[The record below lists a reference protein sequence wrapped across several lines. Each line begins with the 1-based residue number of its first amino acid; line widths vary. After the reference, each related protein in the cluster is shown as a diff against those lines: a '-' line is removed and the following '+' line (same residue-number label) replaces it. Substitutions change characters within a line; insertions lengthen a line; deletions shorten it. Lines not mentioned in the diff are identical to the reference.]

1 MGSAHVLSEPG
12 QVKLVSHLLSWTRQR
27 WLTEGGSGSQL
38 GKGSSQ
44 MKKVHGPRSEP
55 RLVGLQV
62 VEVGELSGEGRSL
75 LTQEKWFAYR
85 AMDHYYCQCSNIPEL
100 CNLSDSA
107 FFLFVF

>member
-1 MGSAHVLSEPG
+1 MGCAHVLSEPG

-62 VEVGELSGEGRSL
+62 VEIGGLSGKGRSYL
-75 LTQEKWFAYR
+75 HRKSGLHTELWTIINVSVLILLSYVIYLTQ
-85 AMDHYYCQCSNIPEL
+85 L
-100 CNLSDSA
+100 